1 MVTFITASF
10 SILARSYPIFGGCKA
25 KICIKSYFFIFF
37 TFVIYE

>member
-25 KICIKSYFFIFF
+25 SIPEKSLFLL
-37 TFVIYE
+37 TLEQ